1 MKKQNFIALILLAL
15 MATIIMPSCETVRPN
30 FVGVLMQN
38 FGKNGKSDFT
48 QVKGRVNVLAPGTE
62 LYQVPL
68 YEQRADFGER
78 VLALKAADNTEFNAR
93 PVYSYEVIEDKA
105 IDVVFR
111 NASRVKESGGGT
123 NGREFME
130 ALEDNVLEPHIYD
143 IVKEEAKK
151 YLTDSLM
158 ADGGNLKF
166 EQALQDI
173 LEKKFEQKG
182 LRLLTFQPNLDFSDK
197 VKDRIDNRNEVSTN
211 LSVLDQQI
219 NEQKKKNE
227 LAELKAQE
235 NIILSRGLTQEIL
248 QKTAID
254 GWVKAGCPM
263 PQVINSSGG
272 ASNGSFIYT
281 VSGAKK

>member
-1 MKKQNFIALILLAL
+1 MKKQNFIALILLAFTAVL
-15 MATIIMPSCETVRPN
+15 MPSCETVRPN

-38 FGKNGKSDFT
+38 WGKNGKQDFT
-48 QVKGRVNVLAPGTE
+48 QVKGRVTTIAPGVE

-111 NASRVKESGGGT
+111 NASRVKESGGGS

-130 ALEDNVLEPHIYD
+130 ALEDHVLEPHIYD
-143 IVKEEAKK
+143 IVKEEAKT

-158 ADGGNLKF
+158 ADGGNLRF
-166 EQALQDI
+166 EQSLQNI
-173 LEKKFEQKG
+173 LVKKFQEKG

-211 LSVLDQQI
+211 LSVLDQQV
-219 NEQKKKNE
+219 NEQRKKNE
-227 LAELKAQE
+227 LAKLQQE
-235 NIILSRGLTQEIL
+235 YNLILSQGITEELL
-248 QKTAID
+248 KQKAID

>member
-1 MKKQNFIALILLAL
+1 MKNKNLIVLMLLAFTAVL
-15 MATIIMPSCETVRPN
+15 MPSCETVRPN

-38 FGKNGKSDFT
+38 WGKNGKSDFT
-48 QVKGRVNVLAPGTE
+48 QVKGRVNILAPGTE

-93 PVYSYEVIEDKA
+93 PVYSYEVIEEKA

-123 NGREFME
+123 NGRDFME

-166 EQALQDI
+166 EQALQNI
-173 LEKKFEQKG
+173 LESKFSEKG

-235 NIILSRGLTQEIL
+235 NIILSKGLTQEIL

>member
-1 MKKQNFIALILLAL
+1 MKKQNFIVLALLAL
-15 MATIIMPSCETVRPN
+15 VTIIMPSCETVRPN

-38 FGKNGKSDFT
+38 WGKNGKQDFT
-48 QVKGRVNVLAPGTE
+48 QVKGRVGTIAPGVE

-68 YEQRADFGER
+68 YEQRADFGDR
-78 VLALKAADNTEFNAR
+78 VLGLKAADNTEFNAR

-123 NGREFME
+123 NGRDFME

-143 IVKEEAKK
+143 IIKEEAKK

-166 EQALQDI
+166 EQAVQEI
-173 LEKKFEQKG
+173 LKDKFEEKG
-182 LRLLTFQPNLDFSDK
+182 LKLITFQPNLDFSDK

-211 LSVLDQQI
+211 LSVLDQQV

-227 LAELKAQE
+227 LAKLQQE
-235 NIILSRGLTQEIL
+235 YNLILSAGITEELL
-248 QKTAID
+248 KQKAID

-272 ASNGSFIYT
+272 SSNGSFIYT
-281 VSGAKK
+281 VAGVKK

>member
-1 MKKQNFIALILLAL
+1 MKNKNLIVLMLLAI
-15 MATIIMPSCETVRPN
+15 ATVLMPSCETVRPN

-48 QVKGRVNVLAPGTE
+48 QVKGRVNILAPGTE

-78 VLALKAADNTEFNAR
+78 VLSLKAADNTEFNAR
-93 PVYSYEVIEDKA
+93 PAYSYEVIEEKA

-111 NASRVKESGGGT
+111 NASRIKESGGGT
-123 NGREFME
+123 NGKDFML

-143 IVKEEAKK
+143 IIKEEAKK

-158 ADGGNLKF
+158 ADGGNLRF
-166 EQALQDI
+166 EQALQEI
-173 LEKKFEQKG
+173 LKIKFSEKG
-182 LRLLTFQPNLDFSDK
+182 LRLITFQPNLDFSDK

-211 LSVLDQQI
+211 LSVLDQQV
-219 NEQKKKNE
+219 NEQRKKNE
-227 LAELKAQE
+227 LAKLQQE
-235 NIILSRGLTQEIL
+235 YNLILSQGITEQLL
-248 QKTAID
+248 KQKAID

-281 VSGAKK
+281 VSGVK